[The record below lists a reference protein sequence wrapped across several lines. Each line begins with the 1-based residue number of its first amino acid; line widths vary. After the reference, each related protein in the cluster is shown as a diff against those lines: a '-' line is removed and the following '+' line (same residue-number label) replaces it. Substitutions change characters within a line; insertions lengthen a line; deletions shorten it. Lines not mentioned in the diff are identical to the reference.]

1 MARAGEQRAGRGDAA
16 ADGAFE
22 GGWVV
27 GADVVA
33 GQPEAVQGSGRGRAR
48 QVWRAG
54 EGGAPFANAAHPVR
68 SRQATA
74 EAGFEFFVQDG
85 RERRVGEVVP
95 GALRAHDE
103 GQAAGGVAQLAAVED
118 PLPEAAPKPAGQ
130 AQHRL
135 GQGEFGRVVG
145 VERADRF
152 KGVARELGGDGCGLR
167 QRSEQAGG
175 VLGGNGEDDVV
186 EIRVVEQRRE
196 GVDAAAATDVASVR
210 SDEGGCGLGKQAA
223 EVGGR
228 EQQVGVGPRTAQ
240 AVAAADLRNETRFA
254 TLDYSESPPLL
265 FVGEAVRFDTLKMT
279 NLRDGA
285 APTVTVQAQVFRCP
299 GCGSPM
305 QARSRDILAVGCAS
319 CGTVV
324 DTADRNYKVLSR
336 ARQGER
342 EQYVPRLPLGSKGVL
357 EDKPV
362 EVIGF
367 LVRRCKVE
375 GIAYTWREYLLA
387 GEHGTY
393 RWLTEYNGH
402 WNIVDVLSRP
412 PATSGIVEVDSLRFG
427 GQVFKH
433 FSTTPIAEVIQ
444 VTGEFTWRVKRGETN
459 RVVDYVAP
467 PLMLS
472 SEATS
477 NDLNWSQGCYA
488 TPESIAAAFKL
499 PNALP
504 EPIGVYANQ
513 PNPWADTTRRVWTLF
528 LKLAL
533 VAIVVQSFFFFMS
546 SEKTLLRQDFTFEPR
561 SSDEVQSGEFTLAG
575 KQRKLA
581 VRQSTSLDNNWIGL
595 DLLLVNKTTGQAWPA
610 ARELAYYWGYDDG
623 RWTEGSRD
631 DEVVFVNIP
640 AGTYYLTID
649 PDMPP
654 DKNVAVRDRLEVL
667 TPRAGWSN
675 FIIVMLFLAAFP
687 IFATMRKAAFETR
700 RWAESDHAP
709 VSSDDSD
716 GDD

>member
-1 MARAGEQRAGRGDAA
+1 MALTASCPSCGAPVVFQSASSILAVCEYCQSTLVRHDQALEDIGKMAALVEDRSPLQLGAEGSYKGVHFALIGRIQIKYSQGIWNEWHLLFDDMRTGWLSEAGGEYVLT
-16 ADGAFE
+16 FM
-22 GGWVV
+22 
-27 GADVVA
+27 
-33 GQPEAVQGSGRGRAR
+33 R
-48 QVWRAG
+48 QVD
-54 EGGAPFANAAHPVR
+54 EPLPDF
-68 SRQATA
+68 S
-74 EAGFEFFVQDG
+74 
-85 RERRVGEVVP
+85 
-95 GALRAHDE
+95 ALRI
-103 GQAAGGVAQLAAVED
+103 GQRLQVASQVWTVSNLENAECIA
-118 PLPEAAPKPAGQ
+118 
-130 AQHRL
+130 
-135 GQGEFGRVVG
+135 GQGELP
-145 VERADRF
+145 F
-152 KGVARELGGDGCGLR
+152 K
-167 QRSEQAGG
+167 
-175 VLGGNGEDDVV
+175 
-186 EIRVVEQRRE
+186 
-196 GVDAAAATDVASVR
+196 
-210 SDEGGCGLGKQAA
+210 
-223 EVGGR
+223 VGG
-228 EQQVGVGPRTAQ
+228 GYP
-240 AVAAADLRNETRFA
+240 VAAADLRNETRFA

-444 VTGEFTWRVKRGETN
+444 VTGEFTWRVKRGESN

-546 SEKTLLRQDFTFEPR
+546 SEKLLLRQDFTFEPR

-610 ARELAYYWGYDDG
+610 AREIAYYWGYDDG
-623 RWTEGSRD
+623 RWSEGSRD